1 MRIKPIKTIVAAAL
15 LAISG
20 SALAEGSDGIT
31 IDDVTVAPGQT
42 QSVTINYSFND
53 MVYHGFEMILVFPDG
68 SPSHIVKVSDEGQ
81 EQLDCT
87 LSDALSKEGAEFTL
101 YSFDYGTDG
110 YLFRSLSLKSN
121 TIPLGEGE
129 LLSFNIEANA
139 EATVGEKFS
148 VTVQEARFAFKNETT
163 DELEWKYF
171 DPFTF
176 DVTISDRVILDENST
191 KVPQASDGP
200 ADVTVLRTINPN
212 EWSTICLPFTMTP
225 SIFEAAFDGNTVEV
239 AEFTGFETEYSSLDD
254 LSPDAITL
262 DFTVFKPTARK
273 PLRSGTPYL
282 IRVSEKVET
291 IEADAVTISP
301 TLSSVSKQDAD
312 GLNGSFVGTLG
323 KTVVPADALFISGN
337 KFWYSVGKTNIKAF
351 RGWFELEPVLGKDL
365 SLTNVGFTVDGDP
378 VSVDGIPAFIP
389 QPRGDI
395 YTIQGQYV
403 GRDVKSLPRGIY
415 VVDGKKLYVK

>member
-1 MRIKPIKTIVAAAL
+1 MRIKSIKTFLAAAL

-20 SALAEGSDGIT
+20 SALAEGTDGIT
-31 IDDVTVAPGQT
+31 IDDVTVAPGQS
-42 QSVTINYSFND
+42 QAVTINYSFND
-53 MVYHGFEMILVFPDG
+53 MVYHGFEIILVFPDG

-87 LSDALSKEGAEFTL
+87 LSDALGEDGAEFTL
-101 YSFDYGTDG
+101 YSFDNGADG

-121 TIPLGEGE
+121 TIPLGVGE
-129 LLSFNIEANA
+129 LLSFNIEADA
-139 EATVGEKFS
+139 EAAVGEKFS

-262 DFTVFKPTARK
+262 DFTVFKPTPLTITPLKGTTVFRRRVPFTVKRSNEPLKRPVIAARETFNAAAL
-273 PLRSGTPYL
+273 PRAADNLPEAHVTARSTGRRSMRTARPSIVAGTAAASTASVYVPAGGAV
-282 IRVSEKVET
+282 RGPASTQVSPET
-291 IEADAVTISP
+291 NGADGEADASHSDSAVT
-301 TLSSVSKQDAD
+301 VA
-312 GLNGSFVGTLG
+312 
-323 KTVVPADALFISGN
+323 VPSAESQSRN
-337 KFWYSVGKTNIKAF
+337 PK
-351 RGWFELEPVLGKDL
+351 P
-365 SLTNVGFTVDGDP
+365 P
-378 VSVDGIPAFIP
+378 
-389 QPRGDI
+389 
-395 YTIQGQYV
+395 
-403 GRDVKSLPRGIY
+403 SLPG
-415 VVDGKKLYVK
+415 